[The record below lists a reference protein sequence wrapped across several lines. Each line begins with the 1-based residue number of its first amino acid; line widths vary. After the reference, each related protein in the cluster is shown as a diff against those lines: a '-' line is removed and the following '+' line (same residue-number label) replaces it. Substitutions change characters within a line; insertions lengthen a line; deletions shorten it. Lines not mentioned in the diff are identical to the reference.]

1 MKRINYLGLVG
12 LGCGALL
19 LAGCGGK
26 AHTLTCTMESEEQ
39 KQTIEIQFDKDEKKA
54 ESVWMEMTMSLGDD
68 VADDQVSQS
77 KDAIKSGCEQA
88 GYKKCKVSSSG
99 KKLTYSFETTPES
112 AGFEAYGTLEDTKKA
127 AEADGYT
134 CKK

>member
-1 MKRINYLGLVG
+1 MKKINYLGLVG

-26 AHTLTCTMESEEQ
+26 SHTLTCTMESGDQ
-39 KQTIEIQFDKDEKKA
+39 KQTIEIGFNSDETKA
-54 ESVWMEMTMSLGDD
+54 ETIWMEMTMSLGDD
-68 VADDQVSQS
+68 ISSEQVDQS

-88 GYKKCKVSSSG
+88 GYKKCKVTSSG
-99 KKLTYSFETTPES
+99 KKLTYSFETTPDS
-112 AGFEAYGTLEDTKKA
+112 AGFEAEGSLADTKKA

-134 CKK
+134 CK